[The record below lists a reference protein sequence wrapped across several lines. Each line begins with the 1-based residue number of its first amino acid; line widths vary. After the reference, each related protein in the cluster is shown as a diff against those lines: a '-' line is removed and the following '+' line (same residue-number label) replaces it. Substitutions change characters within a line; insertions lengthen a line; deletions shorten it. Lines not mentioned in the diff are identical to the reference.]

1 MSLTPLLTAS
11 PAIQI
16 HAVGAILALGL
27 GPVILFAKKGNGL
40 HKTLGRIWALSML
53 ATIAS
58 SYMIFEVRLW
68 GPFSPIHLL
77 SVYSTYAL
85 ISGIYYAR
93 VGNIKKH
100 KDAMQGLYFGGLI
113 VAGTFTF
120 MPGRVMNLVV
130 FGAPSEAGFY
140 AVLAIVIVGAIVFRL
155 RKNLSRN
162 IVAFK
167 LGKSTSQ
174 KV

>member
-1 MSLTPLLTAS
+1 MSLSPLLSAS

-16 HAVGAILALGL
+16 HAIGAILALGL
-27 GPVILFAKKGNGL
+27 GPVILFAKKGNSL
-40 HKTLGRIWALSML
+40 HKVLGRIWALAML

-85 ISGIYYAR
+85 ISGIYHAR
-93 VGNIKKH
+93 AGNIKKH

-120 MPGRVMNLVV
+120 MPGRVMNLVL
-130 FGAPSEAGFY
+130 FGEPSETGFY
-140 AVLAIVIVGAIVFRL
+140 MVLTLVIVGALFFRF
-155 RKNLSRN
+155 RKTLLKNTVGFASGRS
-162 IVAFK
+162 A
-167 LGKSTSQ
+167 GQ
-174 KV
+174 KI